1 MPNPALLADEDFIED
16 CRMSTI
22 PDELLELDR
31 CIGCGHLAKLSG
43 GYCAGCA
50 DPIDEEES

>member
-1 MPNPALLADEDFIED
+1 MPNPALLADEDFRED

-22 PDELLELDR
+22 PDYLLVLSR
-31 CIGCGHLAKLSG
+31 CADCGRLAKLSG
-43 GYCAGCA
+43 GLCANCA